1 MLRDW
6 LLAPSPLVYVLI
18 AWGIMIS
25 LWPAPVLGAPLPPQ
39 LSQGDVAGRDLET
52 VRHTLEMQAVRQ
64 QLEALGVTP
73 AEAEAKL
80 ARLSSDELHQLAQRA
95 EEARAGGDEV
105 LGALVFVL
113 LVILLIIVILE
124 LMGRKVISR

>member
-6 LLAPSPLVYVLI
+6 LLARSPLLYVLI

-25 LWPAPVLGAPLPPQ
+25 LWPAPVLGAPLPAQ

-95 EEARAGGDEV
+95 EEIRAGGDEV

-113 LVILLIIVILE
+113 LVILLVIVILE